1 MPDPYR
7 MLRVRR
13 GATDEQIRSAYRQR
27 AKSLHPDRF
36 PPERRTEATR
46 RFQELQEAYAT
57 LCNPRLR
64 LAYDASHPAA
74 PRLAWRRPRRREL
87 EAVEDFFV
95 NLLRGMMR

>member
-7 MLRVRR
+7 VLRVRR
-13 GATDEQIRSAYRQR
+13 GATDEQIRFAYRQR

-36 PPERRTEATR
+36 PPARRAEATK

-64 LAYDASHPAA
+64 LSYDASHPAA
-74 PRLAWRRPRRREL
+74 RRPTWRRRRRREL
-87 EAVEDFFV
+87 QAVEGFFV